1 MGDYSVSEIVE
12 QAVQTE
18 KLGFDFYT
26 EMSKKFAENE
36 GLRDLFDTLA
46 LKEQQHEAIF
56 TALKGKVADQKFE
69 NWDEAGKYLRA
80 IVESEFF
87 LGNNKSLPSLE
98 HIESIEDAVKFA
110 MGFEK
115 ETLLYFYYLSDAIK
129 VINSDDTEDA
139 LERIIKEEQ
148 SHLVWLSEFRKT
160 L

>member
-1 MGDYSVSEIVE
+1 
-12 QAVQTE
+12 
-18 KLGFDFYT
+18 
-26 EMSKKFAENE
+26 
-36 GLRDLFDTLA
+36 